1 VSGRGGRSTSIASGF
16 SPVTGGGA
24 GECSLDLPSVRTR
37 LTTSGL
43 LIPSRDAL
51 EEEPADDEVPLT
63 TWARG
68 ADGGAGDAEEA
79 LAADDPV
86 AVV

>member
-1 VSGRGGRSTSIASGF
+1 M
-16 SPVTGGGA
+16 
-24 GECSLDLPSVRTR
+24 DLPSVRTR

-51 EEEPADDEVPLT
+51 EEEPADDVKVPLV